1 MSIALVDAMAAIR
14 EAEPE
19 EIILEISIL
28 EAEIIDLQKQIE
40 QRRSAI
46 SLLKGLVPSNDH
58 QDENDEE
65 TLTEDLPKE
74 ATHRDNYIPPSRRW
88 RMIHKLLLNRG
99 PMRCSDIHKATNCSN
114 TCQTTY
120 NDMKKREGH
129 YFLHRDDGRWEA
141 VKIALPIEGDGEA
154 E

>member
-58 QDENDEE
+58 QDENAEE
-65 TLTEDLPKE
+65 TLVESLSKE
-74 ATHRDNYIPPSRRW
+74 ATHHDSYIPPSRR
-88 RMIHKLLLNRG
+88 
-99 PMRCSDIHKATNCSN
+99 
-114 TCQTTY
+114 
-120 NDMKKREGH
+120 
-129 YFLHRDDGRWEA
+129 
-141 VKIALPIEGDGEA
+141 
-154 E
+154 